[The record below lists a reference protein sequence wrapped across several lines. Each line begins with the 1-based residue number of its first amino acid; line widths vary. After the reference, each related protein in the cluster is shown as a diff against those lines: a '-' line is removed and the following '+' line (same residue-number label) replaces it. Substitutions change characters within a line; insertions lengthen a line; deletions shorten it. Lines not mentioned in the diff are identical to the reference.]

1 MLLCYNDVKVRLNF
15 SSQSVLDFTR
25 SRPWT
30 AIFVLLYIWHVPY
43 RSSYNLHLSRYWL
56 MVFVCPD
63 YYVEWNGHWIHVF
76 RPDVECTNGI
86 IHVIDEPFV
95 LESDIRATG
104 SADNLQIANTFF
116 LLLASC
122 LFVRVLEF

>member
-1 MLLCYNDVKVRLNF
+1 
-15 SSQSVLDFTR
+15 
-25 SRPWT
+25 
-30 AIFVLLYIWHVPY
+30 
-43 RSSYNLHLSRYWL
+43 
-56 MVFVCPD
+56 MVFICPD

-104 SADNLQIANTFF
+104 SADNLRIANIFF
-116 LLLASC
+116 LFFASS
-122 LFVRVLEF
+122 LFARVLEF

>member
-1 MLLCYNDVKVRLNF
+1 MSNAD
-15 SSQSVLDFTR
+15 R
-25 SRPWT
+25 SIEGKLT
-30 AIFVLLYIWHVPY
+30 LKCIA
-43 RSSYNLHLSRYWL
+43 
-56 MVFVCPD
+56 D

-104 SADNLQIANTFF
+104 SAEKLYFTDSIFVLLVSF
-116 LLLASC
+116 LFA
-122 LFVRVLEF
+122 RILEN

>member
-1 MLLCYNDVKVRLNF
+1 MFFFCL
-15 SSQSVLDFTR
+15 
-25 SRPWT
+25 
-30 AIFVLLYIWHVPY
+30 
-43 RSSYNLHLSRYWL
+43 
-56 MVFVCPD
+56 D

-116 LLLASC
+116 LLLASY
-122 LFVRVLEF
+122 LFVKVLEF